1 MAGAA
6 DQVRL
11 VSAEGTPT
19 LVIAETTT
27 WAAYPSLWGAL
38 LTEVWDVIH
47 SDAVAAGRN
56 VMCYLD
62 DRPSVEVGA
71 ELLAP
76 FAGRGRVMP
85 SALPTGRAA
94 MTVDRG
100 APTAAGIA
108 AAHERALAWCAEQG
122 HPVSEVC
129 WEIYS
134 HHSDDTAAM
143 YTEVYRLLR

>member
-6 DQVRL
+6 DQVRP
-11 VSAEGTPT
+11 VAAEGSPT

-27 WAAYPSLWGAL
+27 WADYPSLWGRL
-38 LTEVWDVIH
+38 LAEVWDVIH
-47 SDAVAAGRN
+47 ADGVAAGRN

-85 SALPTGRAA
+85 STLPTGRAA
-94 MTVDRG
+94 MTVERG
-100 APTAAGIA
+100 APTAGGIA
-108 AAHERALAWCAEQG
+108 AAHERVLAWCAEQR
-122 HPVSEVC
+122 HPVSEVR

-134 HHSDDTAAM
+134 HHSDDPAAM
-143 YTEVYRLLR
+143 HTEVYRLLR